1 MMDKTLQ
8 KFPEHLYTNIDWN
21 PSVLLLDFSDTQCNT
36 MWAKWGKLR
45 NETYKLGSL
54 LKRSTRFV
62 FSNVYFCV
70 MYWWLFM
77 WLWPHRN
84 KEVLKGRKVCSGS
97 QSEGTQPT
105 VVGAAWRQKCEGTGH
120 TASTVRNQ
128 GDKRKCVLAKMTTK
142 RPTSVIHF
150 YKEHPTL
157 KPDLSWGV
165 SVQAFRQMSLWG
177 HFIFKPLHTI

>member
-1 MMDKTLQ
+1 MCFLTSTFVLCTGDCLCGCDHTETKRYLRG
-8 KFPEHLYTNIDWN
+8 ER
-21 PSVLLLDFSDTQCNT
+21 SVLAHSQ
-36 MWAKWGKLR
+36 KGH
-45 NETYKLGSL
+45 SL
-54 LKRSTRFV
+54 LWWGQHGDRSVR
-62 FSNVYFCV
+62 
-70 MYWWLFM
+70 
-77 WLWPHRN
+77 
-84 KEVLKGRKVCSGS
+84 
-97 QSEGTQPT
+97 
-105 VVGAAWRQKCEGTGH
+105 GTGH
-120 TASTVRNQ
+120 RASTVRNQ